1 MALVIVPL
9 KQIILDPFSSI
20 DLSILPEQEAIRLIK
35 ESYGFLSLSLDVS
48 IKDGLAVIELK
59 EERIVR
65 TNDVQKTFQKGIR
78 EAQQGDYRKAIKM
91 FTKVLEIIP
100 NHVDAR
106 RNLAMA
112 HLELGNVAKAKEHLE
127 ECLKLDPANAWSFVL
142 LGNIYAKHERN
153 QPVAEFYYEAGLTT
167 SPNDNILLNNYA
179 ALQMEQGKTVK
190 AKELFERA
198 LAADSSYP
206 NTYYGLAYLHQ
217 INREPAAAI
226 AILDRLFD
234 QPKSSDM
241 RSESVYRNARALYLE
256 LSDELARQDSTRLM
270 GLIQEK
276 KSELERAAGQRISIE
291 EDNSLEYVSA
301 VAQMAWKHGRDEHR
315 VRYRMKSEAVTPH
328 LVAHELEHIVLEQ
341 QARAEGRNL
350 FFVTTAETRTAA
362 VHSVASHVSKLQ
374 QQGYAEKNIAEVIPQ
389 LIHGLCNQIFNC
401 PLDMVV
407 EHNLYAKY
415 PELQRSQFVSLHQMY
430 QEALKAF
437 TSPEI
442 KKLTPPSIFR
452 ASNTLNCA
460 YALFIDHLYQG
471 RTDYSS
477 AYRSSE
483 IFSTGKNL
491 FDIWKKQMEVFQ
503 PGDEYALVDEFAR
516 LLKLRSWYIWK
527 TDDVPDLS
535 VTELPSATNTVP
547 LTTDKP
553 EAYIYCLDALRRF
566 DGKSRDEIFA
576 VASEIG
582 ILGMNGI
589 DHTSEKTYSL
599 KAYPGE
605 TFTGLSLLC
614 LMYVGFKLYDPSV
627 NSGLDFA
634 EAYEMAL
641 EAHKAAVH

>member
-241 RSESVYRNARALYLE
+241 RSEPVYRNARALYLE
-256 LSDELARQDSTRLM
+256 LSEELARQDGTRLM

-301 VAQMAWKHGRDEHR
+301 VAQMAWKHGREEHQ

-341 QARAEGRNL
+341 QARAGGRNL

-374 QQGYAEKNIAEVIPQ
+374 RQGYAEKNIAEVILQ
-389 LIHGLCNQIFNC
+389 LIHGLCSQIFNC

-430 QEALKAF
+430 QEALKTF

-452 ASNTLNCA
+452 ASNTLNCT
-460 YALFIDHLYQG
+460 YALFIDYLYQG

-483 IFSTGKNL
+483 VFSTGENL
-491 FDIWKKQMEVFQ
+491 FNVWKKQMEVFQ
-503 PGDEYALVDEFAR
+503 PGDEYALVDEFAC

-527 TDDVPDLS
+527 KDDVPDLS
-535 VTELPSATNTVP
+535 PTELSSAKTAP

-589 DHTSEKTYSL
+589 DHISEKTYSL

-605 TFTGLSLLC
+605 IFTGLSLLC
-614 LMYVGFKLYDPSV
+614 LMYVGFKLYDPSI
-627 NSGLDFA
+627 NSGLNFA

>member
-1 MALVIVPL
+1 MALLIVPL
-9 KQIILDPFSSI
+9 KQIILDPSNSI

-35 ESYGFLSLSLDVS
+35 ESYGFLSSSLDVS
-48 IKDGLAVIELK
+48 IRDGLAVIELK
-59 EERIVR
+59 EERSAR
-65 TNDVQKTFQKGIR
+65 ANNVQKTFQKGIR
-78 EAQQGDYRKAIKM
+78 EAQQGDYRKAIKT

-179 ALQMEQGKTVK
+179 ALQMEQGNSVK

-234 QPKSSDM
+234 RPKSSDM
-241 RSESVYRNARALYLE
+241 RSEPVYRNARALYLE
-256 LSDELARQDSTRLM
+256 LSEELARQDGTRLM

-315 VRYRMKSEAVTPH
+315 IRYRMKSEAVTPH

-341 QARAEGRNL
+341 QARAGGRNL

-374 QQGYAEKNIAEVIPQ
+374 QQGYAEKNITEVILQ
-389 LIHGLCNQIFNC
+389 LIHGLCSQIFNC

-407 EHNLYAKY
+407 EHNLFAKY

-430 QEALKAF
+430 QEALKTF

-442 KKLTPPSIFR
+442 KKLTPPPYFVPATRLTVRTPSLSTICIKAAPTIPLPTVLPKYFR
-452 ASNTLNCA
+452 
-460 YALFIDHLYQG
+460 
-471 RTDYSS
+471 
-477 AYRSSE
+477 
-483 IFSTGKNL
+483 TGKISSTSGKNRWKSSNL
-491 FDIWKKQMEVFQ
+491 AMSTPWWTNLPVFSSCV
-503 PGDEYALVDEFAR
+503 PGIF
-516 LLKLRSWYIWK
+516 
-527 TDDVPDLS
+527 
-535 VTELPSATNTVP
+535 
-547 LTTDKP
+547 
-553 EAYIYCLDALRRF
+553 
-566 DGKSRDEIFA
+566 GKRMTSR
-576 VASEIG
+576 
-582 ILGMNGI
+582 
-589 DHTSEKTYSL
+589 T
-599 KAYPGE
+599 
-605 TFTGLSLLC
+605 
-614 LMYVGFKLYDPSV
+614 
-627 NSGLDFA
+627 
-634 EAYEMAL
+634 
-641 EAHKAAVH
+641 